1 MRKFNRLAIA
11 ALIVT
16 LASTA
21 CTRTPTNV
29 DTAPGSAR
37 RTSTTPTPTDSAKGP
52 GTFGSGHRIS
62 DASSDTTTSVAGGG
76 TFGSGH

>member
-11 ALIVT
+11 AVIVT

-21 CTRTPTNV
+21 CTRTPTNA
-29 DTAPGSAR
+29 DTAPESAR

-52 GTFGSGHRIS
+52 GTFGSGHLTS
-62 DASSDTTTSVAGGG
+62 DSSTDTTTALAGGG

>member
-1 MRKFNRLAIA
+1 MRKFNRFAIA
-11 ALIVT
+11 AVIVT

-21 CTRTPTNV
+21 CTTTPTNA
-29 DTAPGSAR
+29 DIAPGATR

-62 DASSDTTTSVAGGG
+62 DDSTDTTTAVAGGG